1 MAVRSRGVLLHPCL
15 QRCQCPFSPRCLTTA
30 VHLGADLP
38 QQPHYGTIRP
48 FWTAI
53 ITIMAPLA
61 TWIFS
66 PWPIIPY
73 LSALWHSM
81 SYFTTTTNTT
91 IITSSKQNNK
101 DETSFHFFSSIRF
114 RDRFHKLSGNR
125 FSTRQLYACNFHH
138 CLKRLFLLT
147 SHLLVDA
154 DHVLLDHHPL
164 WSSSLSLY
172 CVYLQLETM
181 TLMEQRTGDVEPV
194 KWNGTDRLQETLDL
208 LAPLF
213 PSLEVFAE
221 VIVSLGRLDSLATGT
236 L

>member
-1 MAVRSRGVLLHPCL
+1 
-15 QRCQCPFSPRCLTTA
+15 
-30 VHLGADLP
+30 
-38 QQPHYGTIRP
+38 
-48 FWTAI
+48 
-53 ITIMAPLA
+53 
-61 TWIFS
+61 
-66 PWPIIPY
+66 
-73 LSALWHSM
+73 M

-125 FSTRQLYACNFHH
+125 FSTRQLYACNFRY

-164 WSSSLSLY
+164 WSSFLSLY

-213 PSLEVFAE
+213 PFLEVFAE